1 MLLSKPIKICFCGS
15 VDDGKST
22 LIGRI
27 LFETKNI
34 LIDQEQNLR
43 NLSRRYGT
51 TGNNIDYALALDGL
65 QSEREQGITI
75 DVAYKYINYNN
86 RRIIFCDSPGHKQ
99 YTKNVVT
106 AASQCDSAVVLLDA
120 SKGILEQT
128 KRHIAILNFV
138 GIEKVIFAINKMDCV
153 NYKESVFLN
162 LKRKLFFYLK
172 SNHFKSVN
180 IVPLS
185 ALKGDNVASS
195 SSKMKWYKGKS
206 LLKTL
211 TNFIVDYRN
220 FNQGSYIA
228 IQHVHRPNSLT
239 RNYMGLMKGKFFK
252 GEKIIL
258 IPSMQETY
266 IKNIYIGF
274 RKNISNYSSNIINLE
289 TKDNIDLARGDVII
303 KKKEKKR
310 GGGVDCEGAVQIGNA
325 FNSLICAISD
335 NNLFIGRRYL
345 MRLGNK
351 DTYISISKIK
361 YKLDLISNKQI
372 PSNNLLINDLGEIE
386 FTCNDKIAF
395 TPFNINKF
403 LGSFILIDLENNN
416 TIAVGKINYAL
427 RKSDCIFP
435 EKLIINKIEK
445 SFLLKQTPKCIWF
458 TGVSGSGK
466 STVAKALEKKLF
478 EKGKLTSLLDA
489 DNLRLGI
496 NKNLGFTKSDRIENV
511 RRIAEIAKLMTDS
524 GLIVIVACISPYKQ
538 ERDFARSLFKNG
550 EFIEV
555 FVNTPLYICSQRDPK
570 GLYKKIKK
578 DKSIDTTG
586 LTSDYEIPKNPE
598 IVINASKKLNNNLI
612 KKIISFI

>member
-34 LIDQEQNLR
+34 LIDQEQNLIV
-43 NLSRRYGT
+43 LSRRYGT
-51 TGNNIDYALALDGL
+51 TGTNIDYALALDGL

-106 AASQCDSAVVLLDA
+106 AASQCDFAVVLLDA

-153 NYKESVFLN
+153 NYKETVFLN
-162 LKRKLFFYLK
+162 LKKKLSFYLK
-172 SNHFKSVN
+172 NNNFKYIN
-180 IVPLS
+180 IIPIS
-185 ALKGDNVASS
+185 ALKGDNVATSS
-195 SSKMKWYKGKS
+195 LKMKWYKEKS

-211 TNFIVDYRN
+211 TNFSINSRN
-220 FNQGSYIA
+220 FFRSSYIA

-239 RNYMGLMKGKFFK
+239 RNYMGFMEGKFFK

-266 IKNIYIGF
+266 IKNIYVGF
-274 RKNISNYSSNIINLE
+274 RKNTSNYSSSIINLE
-289 TKDNIDLARGDVII
+289 TKDNIDLGRGDVII
-303 KKKEKKR
+303 KKKEKKKNEKA
-310 GGGVDCEGAVQIGNA
+310 DFEDAIQIGNA

-335 NNLFIGRRYL
+335 NLFIGRRYL

-351 DTYISISKIK
+351 ETYISISRIK

-427 RKSDCIFP
+427 RKSDSIFP
-435 EKLIINKIEK
+435 EKLTINKIEK

-466 STVAKALEKKLF
+466 STLAKALEKKLF

-511 RRIAEIAKLMTDS
+511 RRIAEIAKLMTNS

-538 ERDFARSLFKNG
+538 ERDFARSLFRKQ

-555 FVNTPLYICSQRDPK
+555 FVNTPLSICSQRDPK

-586 LTSDYEIPKNPE
+586 LTSDYEIPQNPD
-598 IVINASKKLNNNLI
+598 IVIDASKKLNNNLI

>member
-162 LKRKLFFYLK
+162 LKKKLFFYLK

-206 LLKTL
+206 LLNTL

-220 FNQGSYIA
+220 FNQSSYIA

-303 KKKEKKR
+303 KKKEKKKK
-310 GGGVDCEGAVQIGNA
+310 GGG
-325 FNSLICAISD
+325 
-335 NNLFIGRRYL
+335 
-345 MRLGNK
+345 RL
-351 DTYISISKIK
+351 
-361 YKLDLISNKQI
+361 
-372 PSNNLLINDLGEIE
+372 
-386 FTCNDKIAF
+386 
-395 TPFNINKF
+395 
-403 LGSFILIDLENNN
+403 
-416 TIAVGKINYAL
+416 
-427 RKSDCIFP
+427 
-435 EKLIINKIEK
+435 
-445 SFLLKQTPKCIWF
+445 
-458 TGVSGSGK
+458 
-466 STVAKALEKKLF
+466 
-478 EKGKLTSLLDA
+478 
-489 DNLRLGI
+489 
-496 NKNLGFTKSDRIENV
+496 
-511 RRIAEIAKLMTDS
+511 
-524 GLIVIVACISPYKQ
+524 
-538 ERDFARSLFKNG
+538 
-550 EFIEV
+550 
-555 FVNTPLYICSQRDPK
+555 
-570 GLYKKIKK
+570 
-578 DKSIDTTG
+578 
-586 LTSDYEIPKNPE
+586 
-598 IVINASKKLNNNLI
+598 
-612 KKIISFI
+612 